1 MKRIAYFSLAVIVLL
16 AAFLALAA
24 AQSDSLADSARAA
37 RKAKDKKETPRKFDN
52 DNLPKTDKLSVVG
65 KPEPQP
71 WEKSA
76 EQASQ
81 SKSESE
87 AKPEAKSEEKSEAQ
101 PEAEHGDSH
110 EKPADGDEAKEGQA
124 KNQQWKDKIADQSH
138 QVDLLTRELDVM
150 QREYQLRAAAFYADA
165 GNRLR
170 NQGAWDKEDAQYKKQ
185 LDAKQKELATA
196 KQELEGLKEQARKAG
211 VPPGMRD

>member
-1 MKRIAYFSLAVIVLL
+1 MKRIAYFSLVVIILL
-16 AAFLALAA
+16 GAFLGLAA
-24 AQSDSLADSARAA
+24 AQSDSLADAARAA
-37 RKAKDKKETPRKFDN
+37 RKDKKETPKKFDN

-71 WEKSA
+71 SAKSA

-81 SKSESE
+81 SKPESE

-101 PEAEHGDSH
+101 PEAESGDSGK
-110 EKPADGDEAKEGQA
+110 KPADGDEAKEGQA
-124 KNQQWKDKIADQSH
+124 KNQQWKDKIAEQSH

-170 NQGAWDKEDAQYKKQ
+170 NQGTWDKEDAQYKKQ

-196 KQELEGLKEQARKAG
+196 KQELEDLKEQARKSG
-211 VPPGMRD
+211 VPAGMRE

>member
-1 MKRIAYFSLAVIVLL
+1 MEQTMKRIAYFSMAVMILL
-16 AAFLALAA
+16 GAFLGLAA
-24 AQSDSLADSARAA
+24 AQSDSLADAARAA
-37 RKAKDKKETPRKFDN
+37 RKDKKETPKKFDN

-71 WEKSA
+71 SEKSA

-81 SKSESE
+81 SNSESE
-87 AKPEAKSEEKSEAQ
+87 AKPEAKSEAQ
-101 PEAEHGDSH
+101 PEAESGDSGK
-110 EKPADGDEAKEGQA
+110 KPADGDEEKEGQS
-124 KNQQWKDKIADQSH
+124 KNQQWKGKIAEQNH

-170 NQGAWDKEDAQYKKQ
+170 NQGSWDKEDAQYKKQ

-196 KQELEGLKEQARKAG
+196 KQELEDLKEQARKAG
-211 VPPGMRD
+211 VPAGMRE

>member
-1 MKRIAYFSLAVIVLL
+1 MKRVAYFSLVVIVLL
-16 AAFLALAA
+16 GAFLGLAA
-24 AQSDSLADSARAA
+24 AQSDSLADAARAA
-37 RKAKDKKETPRKFDN
+37 RKDKKETPKKFDN

-71 WEKSA
+71 SAKSA

-81 SKSESE
+81 SKPESE

-101 PEAEHGDSH
+101 PEAESGDSGK
-110 EKPADGDEAKEGQA
+110 KPADGDEAKEGQA
-124 KNQQWKDKIADQSH
+124 KNQQWKDKIAEQSH

-170 NQGAWDKEDAQYKKQ
+170 NQGTWDKEDAQYKKQ

-196 KQELEGLKEQARKAG
+196 KQELEDLKEQARKAG
-211 VPPGMRD
+211 VPAGMRE

>member
-1 MKRIAYFSLAVIVLL
+1 MKRIAYFSLAVIVVLGT
-16 AAFLALAA
+16 FLALAA

-37 RKAKDKKETPRKFDN
+37 RKDKKETSKKFDN

-65 KPEPQP
+65 KPEPP
-71 WEKSA
+71 EKSA
-76 EQASQ
+76 EQ
-81 SKSESE
+81 SESE
-87 AKPEAKSEEKSEAQ
+87 AKPEAKSEEKSAAE
-101 PEAEHGDSH
+101 PEAESGDSGK
-110 EKPADGDEAKEGQA
+110 KPADGDEAKEGQS
-124 KNQQWKDKIADQSH
+124 KNQQWKDKISEQSH

-196 KQELEGLKEQARKAG
+196 KQELDDLKEQARKAG
-211 VPPGMRD
+211 VPAGMRE

>member
-1 MKRIAYFSLAVIVLL
+1 MEQTMKRIAYFSMAVMILL
-16 AAFLALAA
+16 GAFLGLAA
-24 AQSDSLADSARAA
+24 AQSDSLADAARAA
-37 RKAKDKKETPRKFDN
+37 RKDKKETPKKFDN

-71 WEKSA
+71 SGKSA

-81 SKSESE
+81 SNSESE
-87 AKPEAKSEEKSEAQ
+87 AKPETKSEAQ
-101 PEAEHGDSH
+101 PEAESGDSGK
-110 EKPADGDEAKEGQA
+110 KPADGDEAKEGQS
-124 KNQQWKDKIADQSH
+124 KNQQWKGKIAEQNH

-196 KQELEGLKEQARKAG
+196 KQELDDLKEQARKAG
-211 VPPGMRD
+211 VPAGMRE

>member
-1 MKRIAYFSLAVIVLL
+1 MKRIAYFPLAVIVLL
-16 AAFLALAA
+16 GAFLALAA

-37 RKAKDKKETPRKFDN
+37 RKDKKETSKKFDN

-65 KPEPQP
+65 KPEPP
-71 WEKSA
+71 EKSA

-87 AKPEAKSEEKSEAQ
+87 AKAEAKSEDKSEAQ
-101 PEAEHGDSH
+101 PEAESGDSH
-110 EKPADGDEAKEGQA
+110 EKPADSDKAKDGQS
-124 KNQQWKDKIADQSH
+124 KNQQWKDKITEQNH

-196 KQELEGLKEQARKAG
+196 KQDLEDLKEQARKAG
-211 VPPGMRD
+211 VPAGLRE

>member
-1 MKRIAYFSLAVIVLL
+1 MTGPKQVPCYDRRRRLPLLNLQILGWTLLLANLL
-16 AAFLALAA
+16 AAPG
-24 AQSDSLADSARAA
+24 AQ
-37 RKAKDKKETPRKFDN
+37 
-52 DNLPKTDKLSVVG
+52 
-65 KPEPQP
+65 KPEP
-71 WEKSA
+71 K
-76 EQASQ
+76 
-81 SKSESE
+81 KE

-101 PEAEHGDSH
+101 PEAESGDSH
-110 EKPADGDEAKEGQA
+110 EKPADSDKAKDGQS
-124 KNQQWKDKIADQSH
+124 KNQQWKDKITEQNH

-196 KQELEGLKEQARKAG
+196 KQDLEDLKEQARKAG
-211 VPPGMRD
+211 VPAGLRE